1 MSGEKKEDNLRQVS
15 IETVHSEYDDDGGWS
30 VEPVKTKSRVKGF
43 HPNSERKITEL
54 IEKVKQKESKV
65 KVATKLQSQFR
76 KKKARLQAAKKKWM
90 SAENMADVTQF
101 LKEFDDCLALNAQLE
116 EEIRQIT
123 GKGKQKAKKKKQTK
137 RKQKASK
144 KIKKRK
150 KSKKSKKAN
159 KKIN

>member
-1 MSGEKKEDNLRQVS
+1 
-15 IETVHSEYDDDGGWS
+15 
-30 VEPVKTKSRVKGF
+30 
-43 HPNSERKITEL
+43 
-54 IEKVKQKESKV
+54 
-65 KVATKLQSQFR
+65 
-76 KKKARLQAAKKKWM
+76 
-90 SAENMADVTQF
+90 MADVTQF